1 MLFFL
6 NYRDICGIIALSLI
20 NEIQG
25 MELFLTYEELK
36 QAYEEAMQKFSEL
49 ESQNAEL
56 ESERTKLERKTE
68 EKTSVSKT

>member
-6 NYRDICGIIALSLI
+6 NYWDICGIIALSLI

-36 QAYEEAMQKFSEL
+36 QAYEEAMQKFSE
-49 ESQNAEL
+49 QWYQV
-56 ESERTKLERKTE
+56 KYCKG
-68 EKTSVSKT
+68 